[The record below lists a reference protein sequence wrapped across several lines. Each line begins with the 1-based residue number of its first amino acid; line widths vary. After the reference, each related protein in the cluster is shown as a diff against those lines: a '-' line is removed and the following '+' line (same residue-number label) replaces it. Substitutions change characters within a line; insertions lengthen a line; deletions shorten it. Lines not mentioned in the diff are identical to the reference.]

1 MKQRLLVSVLI
12 LLAIFF
18 LPYWLYLP
26 LLFLG
31 MVFIPFYWEAI
42 LLAFLIDVLYGPG
55 TSLFFSRTALY
66 TAILLMVMMPVRER
80 LRWRL

>member
-1 MKQRLLVSVLI
+1 MKQRLFVSLLIFLAVL
-12 LLAIFF
+12 F

-42 LLAFLIDVLYGPG
+42 LFAFLIDVLYGPG
-55 TSLFFSRTALY
+55 TTLFFSRTALY
-66 TAILLMVMMPVRER
+66 TAILLIVIIPVRER